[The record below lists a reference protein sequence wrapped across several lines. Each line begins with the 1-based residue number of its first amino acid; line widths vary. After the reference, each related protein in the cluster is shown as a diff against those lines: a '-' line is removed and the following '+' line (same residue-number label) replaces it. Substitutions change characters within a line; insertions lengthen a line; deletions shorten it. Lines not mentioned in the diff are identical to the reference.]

1 MSEDQDKAMA
11 SKAQFY
17 AENQTQDPKS
27 PVGSYVLPCGYLDEE
42 GQLIKDVVLK
52 EFGGDDEDILGS
64 EGLQASQKM
73 EMILSNT
80 LVQLGTINDRKT
92 ISEILPKLPVGD
104 RVYLLLS
111 TRRTTLGDSFP
122 YVAKC
127 PECKRKDLFIVD
139 LDELV
144 VQPMPDPMMRVFD
157 GKFEGHTVRWHVMTG
172 ERELKISAYPLAER
186 KRSAVSLSILARVE
200 LLDDKPTNLMR
211 IKALSMRQRNSLRD
225 MFAEHEGGV
234 DTAVQF
240 DCGNC
245 GNEWEEDLDISQKGF
260 FFPSAAQRSWKRKST
275 S

>member
-1 MSEDQDKAMA
+1 MSDDKAMA
-11 SKAQFY
+11 SKAQFI
-17 AENQTQDPKS
+17 AENATQDPKS
-27 PVGSYVLPCGYLDEE
+27 PVGSYVLPCGYIDAD
-42 GQLIKDVVLK
+42 GQLIRDVILK
-52 EFGGDDEDILGS
+52 EFGGHDEDTLGS
-64 EGLQASQKM
+64 EALQASQKM
-73 EMILSNT
+73 EMILANT
-80 LVQLGTINDRKT
+80 LVQLGPISDPKT
-92 ISEILPKLPVGD
+92 ISEIIPKLPVGD

-139 LDELV
+139 LDELT
-144 VQPMPDPMMRVFD
+144 VQTMPDPTKRVFD
-157 GKFEGHTVRWHVMTG
+157 AEFDGHTVRWHVMTG
-172 ERELKISAYPLAER
+172 ERELKISSYPLAER

-200 LLDDKPTNLMR
+200 LIDDKPTNLMQ
-211 IKALSMRQRNSLRD
+211 IKSLSMRQRNQLRD
-225 MFAEHEGGV
+225 MFAENEGGV

-240 DCGNC
+240 DCSNC